1 MIILKKLE
9 RGHLVKIACGTDIIE
24 IERIKKSMEKLGEK
38 FLNKIYTKQE
48 IEYCESKKVQKYQS
62 YAGRF
67 AVKEAVFKAISF
79 KLKDKYQIDWKDIE
93 TINNE
98 QGKPE
103 LKITGIDMGDV
114 ESVDVSIS
122 HCKTY
127 AIANVTVIF
136 S

>member
-1 MIILKKLE
+1 M
-9 RGHLVKIACGTDIIE
+9 KIACGTDIIE
-24 IERIKKSMEKLGEK
+24 IERIKKSIEKLGEK

>member
-1 MIILKKLE
+1 M
-9 RGHLVKIACGTDIIE
+9 KIACGTDIIE

>member
-1 MIILKKLE
+1 M
-9 RGHLVKIACGTDIIE
+9 KIACGTDIIE

-122 HCKTY
+122 HCKTLFILGHIY
-127 AIANVTVIF
+127 QNVNR
-136 S
+136 

>member
-1 MIILKKLE
+1 M
-9 RGHLVKIACGTDIIE
+9 KIACGTDIIE
-24 IERIKKSMEKLGEK
+24 IERIKQNIETLGEK

-48 IEYCESKKVQKYQS
+48 IQYCESKKTQKYQS

-79 KLKDKYQIDWKDIE
+79 KLEDKYQICWKDIE
-93 TINNE
+93 TINNQ

-103 LKITGIDMGDV
+103 LKIIGVDMSNV
-114 ESVDVSIS
+114 ESIDVSIS

-127 AIANVTVIF
+127 AVANVTILIK
-136 S
+136 